1 LAFCGFAICGT
12 NFYLRTQNFRI
23 SANKYI
29 SPYRK
34 DLKCSISQLKIKIWR
49 KMPAAPF
56 QVVYQEGDKM
66 GGASFLVLHPVCP
79 MMKNLR
85 IYD

>member
-1 LAFCGFAICGT
+1 
-12 NFYLRTQNFRI
+12 
-23 SANKYI
+23 
-29 SPYRK
+29 
-34 DLKCSISQLKIKIWR
+34 
-49 KMPAAPF
+49 MPAAPF